1 MIKAV
6 CDKCGKEITL
16 KFSEQ
21 GLETLPDWD
30 METHFN
36 PSKREYYYKTFCS
49 ECNHKSVKK
58 EE

>member
-16 KFSEQ
+16 KFSDK
-21 GLETLPDWD
+21 GLECLLDWD

-36 PSKREYYYKTFCS
+36 PSTREYYYKTFCQ
-49 ECNHKSVKK
+49 ECNHNVEK

>member
-16 KFSEQ
+16 KFCEQ
-21 GLETLPDWD
+21 GLESLPGWD

-36 PSKREYYYKTFCS
+36 PSTREYYYKTFCQ
-49 ECNHKSVKK
+49 ECNHNVEKK